1 MLHRLNI
8 FSNVIKGSLLVLVAG
23 LGYNQLIRG
32 PEYFRLSEKNRIRL
46 IPIVAPR
53 GIIYDRNNEPI
64 ATNRLAFDVVVIPQE
79 LKEKDIVF
87 SRLSRLTH
95 IEKSEIE
102 RIFKKDYLA
111 PFAPVVLKRNIDRKL
126 AFQIEEAKLELPGI
140 FTQARTERYYH
151 YPESASHITGY
162 LGEIN
167 KRELES
173 LKSYGYKIRDL
184 IGRAGIE
191 RLYDTHL
198 KGDDGG
204 MQLEIDNKGR
214 LARVLGQKEPVRGS
228 DIHLTI
234 DAKLQDYIYEAMG
247 ALRGACVVMDVTS
260 GEVLA
265 LVSKPG
271 FNPAIF
277 LNPDN
282 RNKILQLLSSKRK
295 PFLDRTIRGLYQPAS
310 VFKLVVA
317 IAALENKKISPY
329 TEFSCSGT
337 LKKGNAEFECWKKEG
352 HGSLDL
358 RGAIINSCNVYFYR
372 IGGLVGADL
381 ISKYAVEFGFGR
393 PTGIGLAG
401 EARGIVPTRMWKL
414 LTKAENWYEG
424 ETLSFAI
431 GHGYMLA
438 SPIQVAR
445 FIAAIANSGALIQ
458 PRIIR
463 EEEKKPSGIVQKLNI
478 SVETLKVIKEA
489 MLDVVEK
496 EYGTGHNAKTKDLY
510 IAGKTGTTQ
519 QLIGEPHAWFAG
531 FAPFYNPRYCLVVFL
546 EHGGSG
552 GGQASLIASGI
563 FRKMRELK
571 IL

>member
-1 MLHRLNI
+1 MI
-8 FSNVIKGSLLVLVAG
+8 LVAG
-23 LGYNQLIRG
+23 LGYNQLIKG

-64 ATNRLAFDVVVIPQE
+64 ATNRLVFDVVVIPQE
-79 LKEKDIVF
+79 LKDKEVTF
-87 SRLSRLTH
+87 SRLSKLIH
-95 IEKSEIE
+95 MEKSEIE
-102 RIFKKDYLA
+102 KIFKKDYLV
-111 PFAPVVLKRNIDRKL
+111 PFAPVVIKRNIDRKL

-140 FTQARTERYYH
+140 FTQARTERYYP
-151 YPESASHITGY
+151 YPEATSHIIGY

-173 LKSYGYKIRDL
+173 LKSYGYKIKDL
-184 IGRAGIE
+184 IGRSGIE

-214 LARVLGQKEPVRGS
+214 LVRVLGQKEPVSGNNIR
-228 DIHLTI
+228 LTI
-234 DAKLQDYIYEAMG
+234 DARLQDYINEAMG
-247 ALRGACVVMDVTS
+247 AFRGACVVIDVNN

-271 FNPAIF
+271 FNPHIF

-282 RNKILQLLSSKRK
+282 RNKISQLLSSKRK
-295 PFLDRTIRGLYQPAS
+295 PFLNMAVRGLYQPAS

-329 TEFSCSGT
+329 TKFSCSGVFR
-337 LKKGNAEFECWKKEG
+337 KGNVEFECWKKVG

-372 IGGLVGADL
+372 LGGLVGVDL
-381 ISKYAVEFGFGR
+381 ISKYAAEFGFGR
-393 PTGIGLAG
+393 PTGIGLTG

-414 LTKAENWYEG
+414 ITKAENWYEG
-424 ETLSFAI
+424 DTLSFAI

-445 FIAAIANSGALIQ
+445 FVAAIANSGTLIQ
-458 PRIIR
+458 PQIIK
-463 EEEKKPSGIVQKLNI
+463 EEEKSPKSFQKINV
-478 SVETLKVIKEA
+478 SNETLRVIREA

-496 EYGTGHNAKTKDLY
+496 EYGTGYNAKTNGLY

-519 QLIGEPHAWFAG
+519 QLVGEPHAWFAG
-531 FAPFYNPRYCLVVFL
+531 FAPFNNPKYCLVVFL

-563 FRKMRELK
+563 FKKMQELK